1 MLAAFTPGGRD
12 GAMAYLVE
20 IPVDGAQPVLMEVAE
35 VADGLVRASRT
46 GEVVATATESFQ
58 AALARFYPV
67 AAAIVQEFRGLGERP
82 EEISVEFGLKLTA
95 EAGMVIAHTG
105 GEANFKV
112 SLVWRSQPA

>member
-1 MLAAFTPGGRD
+1 
-12 GAMAYLVE
+12 MAYLVE
-20 IPVDGAQPVLMEVAE
+20 IPIDGAEPVLMEVAE
-35 VADGLVRASRT
+35 VDEGAVRVARP

-58 AALARFYPV
+58 AALARFRPMASAV
-67 AAAIVQEFRGLGERP
+67 VKQLRELADRP

-95 EAGMVIAHTG
+95 DAGMVIAKTG